1 MSTPSSACVPLS
13 EDVLETIVDSQ
24 QLIPTKGVKR
34 RLQRQRAAALLKS
47 AAASAEEQAASSLQ
61 GQRVTEDRLRQLE
74 SELKHRKTESNS
86 FLVSAKR
93 YKQDKQAARATA
105 RELAAQLS
113 EKEAL
118 VTELQFQLQDIGGR
132 QLQASIER
140 ASAYLVDPA
149 NVFAVPATRPGT

>member
-1 MSTPSSACVPLS
+1 M
-13 EDVLETIVDSQ
+13 
-24 QLIPTKGVKR
+24 
-34 RLQRQRAAALLKS
+34 
-47 AAASAEEQAASSLQ
+47 Q

-93 YKQDKQAARATA
+93 YKQDKQAAQATA
-105 RELAAQLS
+105 RELAAQRS

-149 NVFAVPATRPGT
+149 AIPAFLIPANDFAVPATRPRT